1 MVRCTGAPYSGRC
14 AGCWVVVDQVPAIMV
29 AIARK
34 TAIRGIVSA
43 DRRIGGSADRCTGAL
58 YGEWKGSGF
67 EGGGVR

>member
-1 MVRCTGAPYSGRC
+1 MHPTVAVVLG
-14 AGCWVVVDQVPAIMV
+14 VVDQVPAIMV

-43 DRRIGGSADRCTGAL
+43 DRCTGAL